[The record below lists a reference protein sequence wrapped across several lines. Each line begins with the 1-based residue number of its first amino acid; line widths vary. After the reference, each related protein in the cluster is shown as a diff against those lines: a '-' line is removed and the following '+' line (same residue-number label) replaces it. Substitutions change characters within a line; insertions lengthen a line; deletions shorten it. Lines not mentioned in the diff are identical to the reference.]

1 MGAANVGAA
10 FVVGK
15 DLSHSAKLVLLR
27 MALVSLDADKPP
39 RYFAGWELLAL
50 SLGYDVPP
58 STDTSPAAK
67 KSRDGIRRNVRRA
80 VKELEASGLISSP
93 WGIESRARVGRR
105 AEYHLHLD
113 ALARVTSPTT
123 LTVSPNELEGDVS
136 DHPEGDVSD
145 HPGGW
150 SEVVVEGDVSD
161 HPKEKQEPVPGARSG
176 TIPSLVGNVTSARET
191 ASTADDEEY
200 AEARTFLITQ
210 GPTIHDLVNEVMATH
225 GIDRREAVIEVARTL
240 RKKGTAA

>member
-1 MGAANVGAA
+1 MGASNVGAA
-10 FVVGK
+10 FIVGK

-27 MALVSLDADKPP
+27 MALVSLDSDKPP

-58 STDTSPAAK
+58 PTDSSPAAK

-113 ALARVTSPTT
+113 ALSRVTSPTT
-123 LTVSPNELEGDVS
+123 LTVTPKGGEGDAS
-136 DHPEGDVSD
+136 DHPEGDASD

-150 SEVVVEGDVSD
+150 SEVVVEGDASD
-161 HPKEKQEPVPGARSG
+161 HPKEEEEPVLGARSG
-176 TIPSLVGNVTSARET
+176 TIPSLVGNVTSAREKSRT
-191 ASTADDEEY
+191 TDDEYDAAVRE
-200 AEARTFLITQ
+200 LIPHGHTV
-210 GPTIHDLVNEVMATH
+210 HDLVNQAMATH
-225 GIDRREAVIEVARTL
+225 NLDRREAVIEVARTL